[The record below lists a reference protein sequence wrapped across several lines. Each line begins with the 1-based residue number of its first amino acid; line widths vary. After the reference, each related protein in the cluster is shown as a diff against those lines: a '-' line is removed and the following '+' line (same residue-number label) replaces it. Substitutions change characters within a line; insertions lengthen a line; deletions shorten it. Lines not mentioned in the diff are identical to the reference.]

1 MIFQFLG
8 TAAATS
14 IPLVFCNCKLC
25 QQARKIKGKDIR
37 KRSSAVINN
46 EMLID
51 LGPDLCSQA
60 EMYDIDLSKI
70 KYLLQTHS
78 HSDHFDGGHF
88 ITRWSEYATKNLTHL
103 DIFCSPGTC
112 SDMNHWIK
120 ENEPSFDI
128 HDIKWKQD
136 MNYDIHLLKSGDIRT
151 IDDYEIVAIDS
162 EHDKRIEALVYII
175 GHKGKYVFYGTDL
188 LNLSTKAWSILQNY
202 QLDLVVLDHTY
213 GKGYNQGGHLDSGQV
228 IEIINEMRD
237 RKIIN
242 EKSYVYATHISHEGN
257 DTHHK
262 MQMKARQHNYH
273 IAYDGLKIEL

>member
-14 IPLVFCNCKLC
+14 VPLAFCNCKLC
-25 QQARKIKGKDIR
+25 QQARIKRGKDLR
-37 KRSSAVINN
+37 KRSSAIINN

-60 EMYDIDLSKI
+60 EMYDINLSKV

-103 DIFCSPGTC
+103 DIFCSSGTC
-112 SDMNHWIK
+112 NDMNHWIK
-120 ENEPSFDI
+120 ENEPSYDI
-128 HDIKWKQD
+128 HDIRWKKD
-136 MNYDIHLLKSGDIRT
+136 MNYTLHLLRSGDIKV
-151 IDDYEIVAIDS
+151 INDYEIIALDS
-162 EHDKRIEALVYII
+162 EHDKRVEALVFII
-175 GHKGKYVFYGTDL
+175 GHNGKYMFYGTDL
-188 LNLSTKAWSILQNY
+188 LNISKKAWNIIQNY
-202 QLDLVVLDHTY
+202 KLNLVVLDQTY

-228 IEIINEMRD
+228 IEIISEMRE
-237 RKIIN
+237 RKIID

-257 DTHHK
+257 DTHDNMEIISNVNK
-262 MQMKARQHNYH
+262 YH
-273 IAYDGLKIEL
+273 IAYDGLKLEF